1 MGQWAK
7 RKTSK
12 QPDGN
17 FEATKDHRLSMNS
30 AFLKYVL
37 QTEVDTL
44 SQVFRTFK
52 QGSLLV
58 RNKKALRRSFLLSIS
73 LLKVGFITFS
83 EFTGL
88 LKLQTGI
95 YNENGVFVS
104 LP

>member
-1 MGQWAK
+1 MKMGQWAK

-17 FEATKDHRLSMNS
+17 FEATKDQRLSMNS

-52 QGSLLV
+52 QRWFSGKV
-58 RNKKALRRSFLLSIS
+58 RFWLETKRR
-73 LLKVGFITFS
+73 
-83 EFTGL
+83 
-88 LKLQTGI
+88 
-95 YNENGVFVS
+95 
-104 LP
+104 